1 MLAAMKDV
9 LEFAV
14 RIAKAAGSETL
25 RYFLS
30 ADLVV
35 ETKADGSPVTRA
47 DRAAEELLRSEIS
60 HSFPQDGI
68 CGEEFGEQEG
78 TSGRRWI
85 LDPVDGTKAFA
96 RGIPLYGTLV
106 GLEEDGRAVLGVAC
120 LPALGEMVYAAKG
133 LGAHWMTGVGGSEE
147 LREARVSEVDDA
159 ARALLCT
166 TSVGGFTRIGRPEIF
181 DRLRNGLGLD
191 RGYGDCYGHILV
203 ATGRAEVMVD
213 PVLAIWDCAA
223 LVPIVEEAGGTF
235 TDLQGNA
242 THRGQ
247 SGISTNGRLHEVVR
261 GLIEP

>member
-1 MLAAMKDV
+1 MLADMQEL

-14 RIAKAAGSETL
+14 RIARAAGSETL
-25 RYFLS
+25 RHFLS
-30 ADLVV
+30 PDLSV
-35 ETKADGSPVTRA
+35 EMKGDGSPVTRA
-47 DRAAEELLRSEIS
+47 DRAAEELLRGEIARS
-60 HSFPQDGI
+60 LPQDGI
-68 CGEEFGEQEG
+68 LGEEFGEQEG

-106 GLEEDGRAVLGVAC
+106 GLEQDGRAVLGVAY

-133 LGAHWMTGVGGSEE
+133 LGARWITGVEGNEIV
-147 LREARVSEVDDA
+147 RDARVSQEDDP

-166 TSVGGFTRIGRPEIF
+166 TSIGGFRRIRRPELF
-181 DRLRNGLGLD
+181 DRLRDGLGHD

-235 TDLQGNA
+235 TDLAGNA
-242 THRGQ
+242 THRGK
-247 SGISTNGRLHEVVR
+247 SGVSTNGHLHEAVR
-261 GLIEP
+261 RLIEI